1 MSARPSLCIIVY
13 NATNVSCVC
22 RWREHKGLGGL
33 SAFKQRW
40 VIMADSTTGYG
51 VTNHLPA
58 AIVGI
63 KRHILTQF
71 SASAPLFW
79 FFTSFTG
86 EQPLGQRLNHPFSP
100 AKLVGRAPHSL
111 TLAAVV

>member
-1 MSARPSLCIIVY
+1 MVY
-13 NATNVSCVC
+13 NATNISCDC

-51 VTNHLPA
+51 VINSLPA

-71 SASAPLFW
+71 
-79 FFTSFTG
+79 
-86 EQPLGQRLNHPFSP
+86 QPLYFDFSP
-100 AKLVGRAPHSL
+100 ASQVNSHLG
-111 TLAAVV
+111 

>member
-1 MSARPSLCIIVY
+1 MVY

-51 VTNHLPA
+51 VINSLPA
-58 AIVGI
+58 AVEGI
-63 KRHILTQF
+63 REHLPSPVSSFGPFIL
-71 SASAPLFW
+71 LFH
-79 FFTSFTG
+79 
-86 EQPLGQRLNHPFSP
+86 QPHR
-100 AKLVGRAPHSL
+100 
-111 TLAAVV
+111 

>member
-1 MSARPSLCIIVY
+1 MVY

-51 VTNHLPA
+51 VINSLPA
-58 AIVGI
+58 AVEGI
-63 KRHILTQF
+63 KEHILPQF
-71 SASAPLFW
+71 PASAPLFR
-79 FFTSFTG
+79 FFTSLTG
-86 EQPLGQRLNHPFSP
+86 EQPPG
-100 AKLVGRAPHSL
+100 
-111 TLAAVV
+111 

>member
-1 MSARPSLCIIVY
+1 MVY

-51 VTNHLPA
+51 VINSLPA
-58 AIVGI
+58 AVEGI
-63 KRHILTQF
+63 REHLPPPVSSFGPFIL
-71 SASAPLFW
+71 LFH
-79 FFTSFTG
+79 
-86 EQPLGQRLNHPFSP
+86 QPHR
-100 AKLVGRAPHSL
+100 
-111 TLAAVV
+111 